1 MHNSSKNWSFEIK
14 QVMNNICLSDQFESK
29 SVINLSKVDEHLNV
43 YYARKWQEDVQHVP
57 KLRTYRVFKTEF
69 KTEEYVKLNMYKNE
83 RSIMCQF
90 RSGVLPLRIETGRFI
105 SDALKQRLCRF
116 CNTDAV
122 EDEKHLLFECALYNN
137 LRTTYSANIFNHD
150 HSGTLDD
157 KLVYHPRM
165 LAKFLVH
172 AYIPT

>member
-1 MHNSSKNWSFEIK
+1 
-14 QVMNNICLSDQFESK
+14 MNDIGLSDQFESK

-43 YYARKWQEDVQHVP
+43 FYARKWQEDVHHVP

-105 SDALKQRLCRF
+105 GEKLNQRVCRF
-116 CNTDAV
+116 CNTDVV
-122 EDEKHLLFECALYNN
+122 EDEKHFLFHCALYNK
-137 LRTTYSANIFNHD
+137 LRTTYSADIFTHD
-150 HSGTLDD
+150 YGGTLDD
-157 KLVYHPRM
+157 KLVYAMTNHPRM

-172 AYIPT
+172 AYLLRRKYMYK